1 MKLRSFITIA
11 LLLAAIL
18 CLPAQSKRQSRS
30 EYIEKYKEIATDKK
44 NEENF
49 SDYEFRCSDSMI
61 QIDKKFDY
69 YVNKLPELR

>member
-1 MKLRSFITIA
+1 MNTTLKKMIYLN
-11 LLLAAIL
+11 
-18 CLPAQSKRQSRS
+18 
-30 EYIEKYKEIATDKK
+30 ATDKK

-69 YVNKLPELR
+69 YVNKLSELR